1 MVQHLCKEACHVGAS
16 TETEKENIVVIIALS
31 MVSESAPPIRK
42 ERLETGT
49 FIHGVGSG
57 GQIQSSELVLKEG
70 TKSPIRRTCIK
81 NL

>member
-1 MVQHLCKEACHVGAS
+1 
-16 TETEKENIVVIIALS
+16 